1 MSKYVYVL
9 ALVLASWVL
18 FGNNAMSDTPDEAT
32 PAVESVCD
40 VLNGV
45 ESTGYASHTV
55 SPRTVLTVWKKRI
68 KRHA

>member
-18 FGNNAMSDTPDEAT
+18 FGNNAMSETPDGET

-40 VLNGV
+40 GLDG
-45 ESTGYASHTV
+45 TAYGLYASHTV